1 MHFVGLFVCMTRARG
16 RRPCLD
22 SDSESEEP
30 PPCAPLKQQALVD
43 GAAREYVVPDHSY
56 GESFPGRQPPTT
68 QLSLFETGFRR
79 KSGQRSLF
87 ETGFRRKRPRSL
99 PETG

>member
-1 MHFVGLFVCMTRARG
+1 MTRARG
-16 RRPCLD
+16 RRPCPD

-30 PPCAPLKQQALVD
+30 PPCAPLKQKALKGEVHP
-43 GAAREYVVPDHSY
+43 YVMPDHTL

-68 QLSLFETGFRR
+68 QLSLFETGFKR

-87 ETGFRRKRPRSL
+87 ETGFVRKRRKEFVEHL
-99 PETG
+99 